1 MQEALEILAQNAD
14 YNDNEG
20 RSVAFRRAASVLK
33 ALPRRVRSMQDLRW
47 LPCLGDHSQRV
58 IKVIIKLPYL
68 LKDPYYLD
76 ASANKAISPF

>member
-1 MQEALEILAQNAD
+1 MAQNAE

-33 ALPRRVRSMQDLRW
+33 ALPRRVRSMEDLRC

-58 IKVIIKLPYL
+58 IKVIKLPYL
-68 LKDPYYLD
+68 LKNPYYLD
-76 ASANKAISPF
+76 TSVNKAVSPF